1 MGKAMQQQE
10 DIQHAVPNIVNA
22 MQASKEKETA
32 LNQQVQWRKEKL
44 QMIDRDIAQVEAWT
58 NATALRYK
66 EEKDRI
72 DGTSTTNA
80 AAASDPTVQKEEE
93 KAQERASRVVR
104 CLNLARGTEVFKV
117 MENAL
122 IRVGALSIN

>member
-1 MGKAMQQQE
+1 ME
-10 DIQHAVPNIVNA
+10 LLLVPSFFFFLVPGMYPCNAIIV
-22 MQASKEKETA
+22 SSHSFLSE
-32 LNQQVQWRKEKL
+32 
-44 QMIDRDIAQVEAWT
+44 EAWT

-72 DGTSTTNA
+72 DGTSTTDTAAAAAA

-104 CLNLARGTEVFKV
+104 CLNLAHH
-117 MENAL
+117 L
-122 IRVGALSIN
+122 